1 MRKSCTERLNGN
13 RKCGII
19 DLAITWLRLNR
30 RTLLNPT

>member
-1 MRKSCTERLNGN
+1 MVRLSGN

-30 RTLLNPT
+30 RTLLNPI